1 MSTMSLTI
9 KDGVH
14 VLTLTNHD
22 QENTFTLAVL
32 QEYLAVFDAVENYQG
47 NTALLITCEH
57 DKTFSTGINLEWLI
71 AQPAQSQKDFV
82 TMLERVLCRLA
93 LLPAPTV
100 VCMNGN
106 TYAGG
111 ALLAA
116 AADFRVMRADRGRF
130 CFPEVNIKIPFAA
143 TMVDILNLLPNKQA
157 IKVMALTGKAY
168 TGIECE
174 ALDLVD
180 SIYPADQLQAHAFE
194 LAKSLGQKDRATY
207 TTIRNSLRPDVAR
220 HRDTLGIK

>member
-1 MSTMSLTI
+1 MSTMSLAVKEGI
-9 KDGVH
+9 H

-22 QENTFTLAVL
+22 QENTFTQAVL
-32 QEYLAVFDAVENYQG
+32 QEYLAAFDAVENYQG

-71 AQPAQSQKDFV
+71 AESQQAQKVFV
-82 TMLERVLCRLA
+82 TTLEKVLCRLA
-93 LLPAPTV
+93 LLSAPTV

-130 CFPEVNIKIPFAA
+130 CFPENR
-143 TMVDILNLLPNKQA
+143 
-157 IKVMALTGKAY
+157 G
-168 TGIECE
+168 
-174 ALDLVD
+174 
-180 SIYPADQLQAHAFE
+180 
-194 LAKSLGQKDRATY
+194 
-207 TTIRNSLRPDVAR
+207 
-220 HRDTLGIK
+220 